1 MAASSQRSKPASR
14 ATAGPAAD
22 RGGAEPVP
30 TSAGSFQRREW
41 MFQRLG
47 WALLALITLA
57 ALAGLF
63 GDGPLANA
71 SAGNG
76 RLALDYER
84 FTRSKAETEWRI
96 TLKGGEPGRVAV
108 AIDGALASEF
118 KILAIHPEP
127 VQTKV
132 AGLTHVYLFDV
143 ADRDSIVEF
152 VVEPQRMGSHE
163 SSIRM
168 NGSPPLRIRQ
178 FAYP

>member
-1 MAASSQRSKPASR
+1 MAASSQHSKPASR
-14 ATAGPAAD
+14 TTAGLAHHRVP
-22 RGGAEPVP
+22 EHVP
-30 TSAGSFQRREW
+30 TGTGSFQRREW
-41 MFQRLG
+41 IFQRLG

-71 SAGNG
+71 SAGND
-76 RLALDYER
+76 RLALEYER

-132 AGLTHVYLFDV
+132 AGRTHVYLFDV